1 MISTRLKKA
10 LAEKISTF
18 CKHCVG
24 DKLPFGQ
31 VQLPGYGAVAPGSCL
46 VVGLCCAL
54 LSLSCSLRSAPLY
67 CQHWKAAAAT
77 FCVQVPIL
85 NLSNASVFA
94 RGVATSRKCI
104 LRYGHYTHFHTRG
117 AAASTQAN
125 ERPARE
131 YFSRRALQ
139 TQLDS
144 ASANRYFAELS
155 CQPTGHQLMCAV
167 QMTGM
172 PWSAGHTRGKINA
185 VFFYCEAA
193 KN

>member
-1 MISTRLKKA
+1 MVTKPGLTMISTRLKKA

-31 VQLPGYGAVAPGSCL
+31 VQLPGYEAVAPGSCL
-46 VVGLCCAL
+46 VVGLCCAR

-117 AAASTQAN
+117 AAASIQ
-125 ERPARE
+125 
-131 YFSRRALQ
+131 Q
-139 TQLDS
+139 T
-144 ASANRYFAELS
+144 NG
-155 CQPTGHQLMCAV
+155 QPGNI
-167 QMTGM
+167 
-172 PWSAGHTRGKINA
+172 SAGARYKHNSIPRLPIDILQSSRVNLLGTN
-185 VFFYCEAA
+185 
-193 KN
+193 